1 MTISFTA
8 HISVPE
14 HVLVRS
20 FENESV
26 LLNLQTEY
34 YHGLDDVGT
43 RMWNLLIQSK
53 SIQEAYETL
62 LAEYDVDPAN
72 LRQDLIDFVAELT
85 ERGLVELVGS

>member
-43 RMWNLLIQSK
+43 RMWILLIQSK